1 MRAEEA
7 LEVGALEDL
16 ALVPAAV
23 EEVGGDAAL
32 GEAPREEDEGRE
44 ADPARHEGD
53 AVGLPEVVDR
63 ERHAERAEDR
73 DRRPLGEAPERL
85 GADPRLPLS
94 AAEVEALVGDPI
106 TFVGDAGRQVGVF
119 ADRVAEV
126 AARHPEAAKYEP
138 EFVI

>member
-1 MRAEEA
+1 VPRPGPERPVRA
-7 LEVGALEDL
+7 GSR
-16 ALVPAAV
+16 
-23 EEVGGDAAL
+23 VGGDANDL
-32 GEAPREEDEGRE
+32 Y
-44 ADPARHEGD
+44 
-53 AVGLPEVVDR
+53 
-63 ERHAERAEDR
+63 
-73 DRRPLGEAPERL
+73 ERL